1 MYLCSMIWSRRSN
14 SKPVMLFGRFF
25 VFRKK
30 KCESR
35 SNPDTY
41 PMEVISMRDYNTFA
55 ETEALL
61 RTAIN
66 QKGRSVKDISAATDI
81 KPSTL
86 YKWKTT
92 DVHLSPDKADALLL
106 YFIQNEPQRL
116 EDAEIVLAAHS
127 NHNNILI
134 TPCLHPLTGSINRRD
149 EHVRF

>member
-1 MYLCSMIWSRRSN
+1 MIQY
-14 SKPVMLFGRFF
+14 
-25 VFRKK
+25 
-30 KCESR
+30 
-35 SNPDTY
+35 T
-41 PMEVISMRDYNTFA
+41 TFA

-66 QKGRSVKDISAATDI
+66 LRGRSVKYIAAATGI

-106 YFIQNEPQRL
+106 YFINNEPQRL

-127 NHNNILI
+127 NHSSIYNNSSLSSSFD
-134 TPCLHPLTGSINRRD
+134 GKYQQ
-149 EHVRF
+149 EE

>member
-1 MYLCSMIWSRRSN
+1 MQQ
-14 SKPVMLFGRFF
+14 VF

-30 KCESR
+30 RCESR

-41 PMEVISMRDYNTFA
+41 SMEVISMRDYNTFTK
-55 ETEALL
+55 TEALL

-66 QKGRSVKDISAATDI
+66 LRGSSVKDISTATGI

-86 YKWKTT
+86 YKWKTSN
-92 DVHLSPDKADALLL
+92 VHLSPDKADALLL

-127 NHNNILI
+127 NHS
-134 TPCLHPLTGSINRRD
+134 SINNNNSLSSSFD
-149 EHVRF
+149 GKYQQEE